1 MPIQTLTPEQETAA
15 SHFSGPALT
24 LAIPG
29 SGKTTVLIHR
39 LMHLVESHEIDP
51 KQILTLTFSKTS
63 AVDMQKRC
71 LELIDQPY
79 SESFEFMTI
88 HKFAY
93 GLYTNYLK
101 QKGLEKRLVDE
112 GSEKFKILSQI
123 YRHYQHQQLT
133 EDDFETLSSQIGLI
147 YNLKLKP
154 TSEKHPDFAWD
165 TIFDMARAYHRFKTE
180 NNLFDFD
187 DMLLNAIRLLKKN
200 PGLLESVRKR
210 YPFIQVDE
218 AQDTSKLQ
226 FELIE
231 LLAGPSANLFLVA
244 DDDQSIYGFRGAY
257 PEYLLEFPNRF
268 ENARLYPLNI
278 NFRSDENIVKTAS
291 SMIQLNEKRY
301 QKDMKAYFSAVNRP
315 NILWFDDLFRR
326 NEYLV
331 KALDSKDHTSAILYR
346 NKISALSI
354 MDLLIRNNIE
364 FSVKDAPVGELNHW
378 LIKDLLAFF
387 TLAMIP
393 QDLESFERIAF
404 KTNGYISREMVNY
417 VKANQRGRDI
427 FSVLVETPFLEDYQ
441 TRTQER
447 LQDQFESL
455 RRLRPFD
462 AIHFIET
469 ELGYLDYL
477 KRNSERLG
485 ASMNFSRTR
494 LDAYKAIAKPLK
506 TAFEFMER
514 ISVLEDKIIE
524 FRNQESNIVL
534 STIHGSK
541 GLEFDRVYMI
551 DVNPNIFPGFKSTEN
566 DALEEERRL
575 FYVGLTRARHTFELL
590 HCEFINGAF
599 NPNSRFIEEF
609 MRQPFTNHQFHNV
622 TGKPAPGKKPG
633 QFTI

>member
-1 MPIQTLTPEQETAA
+1 MSIPVLTPEQKNATE
-15 SHFSGPALT
+15 HFSGPALT

-29 SGKTTVLIHR
+29 SGKTTVLIYR
-39 LMHLVESHEIDP
+39 LLHLVEKHHVDP
-51 KQILTLTFSKTS
+51 SQILTLTFSKAS
-63 AVDMQKRC
+63 ATDMQKRC
-71 LELIDQPY
+71 HDLINKPY
-79 SESFEFMTI
+79 ADAFPFMTI

-93 GLYTNYLK
+93 ALYGNYMR
-101 QKGLEKRLVDE
+101 QNGLEKRLIDE
-112 GSEKFKILSQI
+112 GAEKYRVLSQI
-123 YRHYQHQQLT
+123 YRHHHHQQLT

-147 YNLKLKP
+147 YNLKLKQS
-154 TSEKHPDFAWD
+154 SENLPIFAWD
-165 TIFDMARAYHRFKTE
+165 TIFDMARAYHKYKVQ

-200 PGLLESVRKR
+200 PGLLESIRKK
-210 YPFIQVDE
+210 YPYVQVDE

-231 LLAGPSANLFLVA
+231 LIAGPSANLFLVA

-257 PEYLLEFPNRF
+257 PTYLLEFPKRF
-268 ENARLYPLNI
+268 QNAKLYPLNI
-278 NFRSDENIVKTAS
+278 NFRSDENIVKVAS
-291 SMIQLNEKRY
+291 GVIQLNKTRY
-301 QKDMKAYFSAVNRP
+301 QKNMQAFNAAINLP
-315 NILWFDDLFRR
+315 NVIWFDDLHKR
-326 NEYLV
+326 NEYLIKNIQV
-331 KALDSKDHTSAILYR
+331 KEETSAILYR
-346 NKISALSI
+346 NKISSLSI
-354 MDLLIRNNIE
+354 MDLLIRNGIE
-364 FSVKDAPVGELNHW
+364 FSVKDAPLGELHHW

-404 KTNGYISREMVNY
+404 KTNGFISREMMNY
-417 VKANQRGRDI
+417 VKSNHRGRDI
-427 FSVLVETPFLEDYQ
+427 FSILVEIPFLEDYQ

-447 LQDQFESL
+447 LQEQFESL

-477 KRNSERLG
+477 KKNSERLG

-506 TAFEFMER
+506 SAFEFMER
-514 ISVLEDKIIE
+514 ISVLEEKIKA
-524 FRNQESNIVL
+524 FRTQDSNVVL

-541 GLEFDRVYMI
+541 GLEFDKVYMI

-599 NPNSRFIEEF
+599 NPNSKFIEEF
-609 MRQPFTNHQFHNV
+609 MRQPLTDHRFNYI
-622 TGKPAPGKKPG
+622 TGKPAPSKKPG